1 MATTLQTTLTPT
13 GYKTLM
19 TSGLVDNIVYYNIN
33 DNRHNYLVSATES
46 LVPPVIGKHATITT
60 SQCAFAEYTGVFAT
74 KPTQQEIQ
82 NALSR
87 LQFSFVNEDCSYG
100 NFNQPNLNI
109 NINIF
114 PWLQQLASSTYDFN
128 MQGLT
133 LDLWDYVTATI
144 QTLNLSTKN
153 YDNTKYLTD
162 LNISWSPKTE
172 FDLMNLNK
180 ISPRYVGLK
189 DGGVRGMVDNSTI
202 RFGSPFAV
210 SFSTYSVNGMA
221 VEGTAGRFSLVP
233 NKFGYWVNNT
243 TFLTTSEVE
252 TSDLASYKTIYPAA
266 VVGSNTYYLPQN
278 TVYPTKAGFIGY
290 ALAMI
295 NVNGNSETL
304 LTGLINQATLFMKTY
319 GIYDKTN
326 NNYTIPVNMNVIAT
340 NQDINYITDKFG
352 GNVRL
357 NFIYDTN
364 STANPIE
371 LV

>member
-1 MATTLQTTLTPT
+1 MATTLQTTLTPN

-33 DNRHNYLVSATES
+33 DNYHNYLVSAAES
-46 LVPPVIGKHATITT
+46 LVPSVVGKHNNITT
-60 SQCAFAEYTGVFAT
+60 AQCAFAEYTGVFAT
-74 KPTQQEIQ
+74 DPTPQEIQ
-82 NALSR
+82 NAISR
-87 LQFSFVNEDCSYG
+87 VQFSFVNEDCSYG

-109 NINIF
+109 NINIY
-114 PWLQQLASSTYDFN
+114 PWLQQLASSTYNFN
-128 MQGLT
+128 MEGLT
-133 LDLWDYVTATI
+133 LNLWDYVTATV

-162 LNISWSPKTE
+162 LKVSWSPKTE

-180 ISPRYVGLK
+180 ISPKYVELK
-189 DGGVRGMVDNSTI
+189 DGGIRAMVDNSTI

-221 VEGTAGRFSLVP
+221 VNGTSGNFSLVP
-233 NKFGYWVNNT
+233 NRFGYWVNNT
-243 TFLTTSEVE
+243 NFLTTTEVE
-252 TSDLASYKTIYPAA
+252 NSDLANYKTIYPAA
-266 VVGSNTYYLPQN
+266 QVGSTIYYLPQN
-278 TVYPTKAGFIGY
+278 TVYPTKVGFIGY
-290 ALAMI
+290 ALAMV

-304 LTGLINQATLFMKTY
+304 LTGLINQAKLFMKTY

-326 NNYTIPVNMNVIAT
+326 NYYTIPVNMNVIAT

-371 LV
+371 LI